1 MGLDVGEIGVGA
13 ADLSLDLKMF
23 AAKSFG
29 RVRGKDTTTTAMG
42 DCIRRLE
49 EEMGKIE
56 VFRRELPLCVRLL
69 ADVIDVMKEEVEK
82 KGGDRKEDEEDAAGD
97 KSNWMSTAQL
107 WTGNSGGPDA
117 AAADPEDKVRISSE
131 AKSNG
136 GAFVGSGAPAFARP
150 KQSLMRKED
159 MAYDVRMPDL
169 SLLSPPASAAAAD
182 ESRRQVVGFS
192 QAAARAAAMAASG
205 PALSL
210 QPQPQPAAAQQQQQ
224 ARKTRRCWS
233 PDLHRKFVAALQQLG
248 GPQVAT
254 PKQIRELMKVDGLTN
269 DEVKSHL
276 QVRKIHHCFFCLPQD
291 FLHQCSVTIMTSRDG
306 FAMILMSIFAILI
319 AQKYR
324 LHNRP
329 RVPSST
335 IVNQPIVLMQ
345 GLCYIP
351 QEQSSSQS
359 GSPEGPLHFSGSGMA
374 GGGSSAATVSC
385 EEEDGR
391 SESYGWK

>member
-23 AAKSFG
+23 AAKSVVG
-29 RVRGKDTTTTAMG
+29 RVRGSAMG
-42 DCIRRLE
+42 DCIRKLE
-49 EEMGKIE
+49 EEMCKIE

-82 KGGDRKEDEEDAAGD
+82 KEKVGDDEDAAGD
-97 KSNWMSTAQL
+97 KSSWMSTAQL
-107 WTGNSGGPDA
+107 WTGNSGGRE
-117 AAADPEDKVRISSE
+117 DPEKQKQQEKGIISS
-131 AKSNG
+131 AATSNSGDG
-136 GAFVGSGAPAFARP
+136 GGGFVPFKAVGSGAPGFARP
-150 KQSLMRKED
+150 KPSLVIRKD
-159 MAYDVRMPDL
+159 DVVRMPDL
-169 SLLSPPASAAAAD
+169 SLLSPPAATAVATDGD
-182 ESRRQVVGFS
+182 ESRRHVVGFA
-192 QAAARAAAMAASG
+192 QAAARAAAMAPSG
-205 PALSL
+205 TALTL
-210 QPQPQPAAAQQQQQ
+210 QAQSQPATLQQQQQ
-224 ARKTRRCWS
+224 ARKARRCWS
-233 PDLHRKFVAALQQLG
+233 PELHRKFVSALQQLG

-276 QVRKIHHCFFCLPQD
+276 Q
-291 FLHQCSVTIMTSRDG
+291 
-306 FAMILMSIFAILI
+306 
-319 AQKYR
+319 KYR
-324 LHNRP
+324 LHNR

-335 IVNQPIVLMQ
+335 IVNQPIVLMG
-345 GLCYIP
+345 GLWIP

-374 GGGSSAATVSC
+374 GGSSAATVSC